1 MRIGMDIKKI
11 HFYLLKHFLRNIL
24 LRYLLLAVYLFLVTK
39 GVMSYSSE
47 KVIRNLLIIS
57 LILLI
62 LSTLCYKLIKRKVT
76 TMYHLARDITA
87 KDVDSLSNIIE
98 LYYVVLESTLVLH
111 CVACFLPMFCTA
123 IEVGNL
129 AASFLVLGVFIIMCV
144 HSKYVEDFEETFKNK
159 ILNFLNIEIET
170 INETVEEPDE
180 DAVEEME
187 DNIML
192 NENNKLQKDIS
203 ENEIDTEKYR
213 ESKEGA
219 KDRESEE
226 TNVTLNDVI
235 GTMLNSVCG
244 VTIVEKSPTK
254 SEKESDGFSQDDY
267 FSQGKTFSQGNRPN
281 MSSVE
286 SLNRRANV
294 ISFLPFMLQ
303 LPFLFTN
310 LHNTKLLS
318 FVAIELVAVG
328 ILLIVISKLFT
339 NFYEMFDENKVF
351 PVSVCLNAR
360 IIMLLR
366 FAAIA
371 ISSCLGTEIFTIL
384 KYDKLVYAAMGL
396 IVICAILL
404 DHNYKK
410 TTNEIKKLNK

>member
-24 LRYLLLAVYLFLVTK
+24 LRYLLLVVCLFLVTK
-39 GVMSYSSE
+39 GVVSYRSKE
-47 KVIRNLLIIS
+47 VIRNLLIIS
-57 LILLI
+57 LILLV
-62 LSTLCYKLIKRKVT
+62 LSTLCYKLVKRKVT
-76 TMYHLARDITA
+76 TMYHLTGDVTA
-87 KDVDSLSNIIE
+87 KDVDSLSDIID
-98 LYYVVLESTLVLH
+98 LYYLFLESALLLH
-111 CVACFLPMFCTA
+111 IVACYLPMLFTA
-123 IEVGNL
+123 MEVGNL
-129 AASFLVLGVFIIMCV
+129 VASFLALGVFVILLIHFHYM
-144 HSKYVEDFEETFKNK
+144 KDFEETFKNK
-159 ILNFLNIEIET
+159 ILNFLNIKIET

-180 DAVEEME
+180 DDVGEME

-192 NENNKLQKDIS
+192 NENNKLPKDVS
-203 ENEIDTEKYR
+203 ENE
-213 ESKEGA
+213 
-219 KDRESEE
+219 KDKGSEE
-226 TNVTLNDVI
+226 TGVTLNDVI
-235 GTMLNSVCG
+235 GTMLNSLCG
-244 VTIVEKSPTK
+244 VTIVEKSPAK
-254 SEKESDGFSQDDY
+254 SEKELDGFSPDDN
-267 FSQGKTFSQGNRPN
+267 FSQGKTFSQDNRPN

-294 ISFLPFMLQ
+294 ISLLPFMLQ

-318 FVAIELVAVG
+318 LVAIELVAVG
-328 ILLIVISKLFT
+328 ILLIIVSKLFT

-366 FAAIA
+366 FAAVC

-384 KYDKLVYAAMGL
+384 KYDKLVYATMGL

-404 DHNYKK
+404 NHNYKK
-410 TTNEIKKLNK
+410 TTDEIKKLNK

>member
-24 LRYLLLAVYLFLVTK
+24 LRYLLLIVCLFLVTK
-39 GVMSYSSE
+39 GVVSYRSKE
-47 KVIRNLLIIS
+47 VIRNLLIIS
-57 LILLI
+57 LILLVLI
-62 LSTLCYKLIKRKVT
+62 TLCYKLVKRKVT
-76 TMYHLARDITA
+76 TMYHLAGDVTA
-87 KDVDSLSNIIE
+87 KDVDSLSDIID

-111 CVACFLPMFCTA
+111 IVACYLPMFFTA
-123 IEVGNL
+123 MEVGNL
-129 AASFLVLGVFIIMCV
+129 VASFLALGVFVIILIHFHYM
-144 HSKYVEDFEETFKNK
+144 KDFEETFKNK

-170 INETVEEPDE
+170 INE
-180 DAVEEME
+180 AVEEDVDETE

-192 NENNKLQKDIS
+192 NENNKLPKDVS

-213 ESKEGA
+213 ESEEGA
-219 KDRESEE
+219 KDKESKE
-226 TNVTLNDVI
+226 TGVTLNDVI

-254 SEKESDGFSQDDY
+254 SEKELDG
-267 FSQGKTFSQGNRPN
+267 FSQGKTFSQGNRPD

-294 ISFLPFMLQ
+294 IFLLPFMLQ

-318 FVAIELVAVG
+318 LVAIELVAVG
-328 ILLIVISKLFT
+328 ILLIIVSKLFT

-351 PVSVCLNAR
+351 PVSVCLYAR

-366 FAAIA
+366 FAAVC

-384 KYDKLVYAAMGL
+384 KYDKLVYATMGL

-404 DHNYKK
+404 NHNYKK
-410 TTNEIKKLNK
+410 TTDEIKKLNK

>member
-24 LRYLLLAVYLFLVTK
+24 LRYLLLVVCLFLVTK
-39 GVMSYSSE
+39 GVVSYRSKE
-47 KVIRNLLIIS
+47 VIRNLLIIS
-57 LILLI
+57 LILLVLI
-62 LSTLCYKLIKRKVT
+62 TLCYKLIKRKVT
-76 TMYHLARDITA
+76 TIYHLAGDVTA
-87 KDVDSLSNIIE
+87 KDVDSLSDIID
-98 LYYVVLESTLVLH
+98 LYYIFLESALVLH
-111 CVACFLPMFCTA
+111 IVACYLPMLFTA
-123 IEVGNL
+123 MDVGNL
-129 AASFLVLGVFIIMCV
+129 VASFLALSVFIIILV
-144 HSKYVEDFEETFKNK
+144 HFHYIEDFEEAFKNK

-170 INETVEEPDE
+170 IEEPDE
-180 DAVEEME
+180 EDVDETE

-192 NENNKLQKDIS
+192 NENNKLPKDVS

-213 ESKEGA
+213 ESEEGA
-219 KDRESEE
+219 KDKESEE
-226 TNVTLNDVI
+226 TGVTLNDVI

-254 SEKESDGFSQDDY
+254 SEKELDG
-267 FSQGKTFSQGNRPN
+267 FSQGKTFSQGNRPD

-294 ISFLPFMLQ
+294 IFLLPFMLQ

-318 FVAIELVAVG
+318 LVAIELVAVG
-328 ILLIVISKLFT
+328 ILLIIVSKLFT

-351 PVSVCLNAR
+351 PVSVCLYAR

-366 FAAIA
+366 FAAVC

-384 KYDKLVYAAMGL
+384 KYDKLVYATMGL

-404 DHNYKK
+404 NHNYKK
-410 TTNEIKKLNK
+410 TTDEIKKLNK

>member
-111 CVACFLPMFCTA
+111 GVACFLPMFCTA

-129 AASFLVLGVFIIMCV
+129 AASFLALGVFIIMCV

-170 INETVEEPDE
+170 IKEPDE
-180 DAVEEME
+180 EDMDETE

-192 NENNKLQKDIS
+192 NENNKLPKDVS

-213 ESKEGA
+213 ESEEGA
-219 KDRESEE
+219 KDKESEE
-226 TNVTLNDVI
+226 TGVTLNDVI

-244 VTIVEKSPTK
+244 VTIVEKSPTR
-254 SEKESDGFSQDDY
+254 SEKELDGFSPDDY
-267 FSQGKTFSQGNRPN
+267 FSQGKTFSQGNSPN

-294 ISFLPFMLQ
+294 ISLLPFMLQ

-318 FVAIELVAVG
+318 LVAIELVAVG

-371 ISSCLGTEIFTIL
+371 ISSCLSTEIFTIL

>member
-24 LRYLLLAVYLFLVTK
+24 LRYLLLVVCLFLVTK
-39 GVMSYSSE
+39 GVVSYRSKE
-47 KVIRNLLIIS
+47 VIRNLLIIS
-57 LILLI
+57 LISLVLI
-62 LSTLCYKLIKRKVT
+62 TLCYKLVKRKVT
-76 TMYHLARDITA
+76 TMYHLAGDVTA
-87 KDVDSLSNIIE
+87 KDVDSLSDIID
-98 LYYVVLESTLVLH
+98 LYYIFLESALVLH
-111 CVACFLPMFCTA
+111 IVACYLPMFFTA
-123 IEVGNL
+123 MEIGNL
-129 AASFLVLGVFIIMCV
+129 VASFLALGVFIIILV
-144 HSKYVEDFEETFKNK
+144 HFHYIEDFEEAFKNK

-170 INETVEEPDE
+170 IKEPDE
-180 DAVEEME
+180 EDVDETE

-192 NENNKLQKDIS
+192 NENNNLPKDVS

-213 ESKEGA
+213 ESEEGA
-219 KDRESEE
+219 KDKESEE
-226 TNVTLNDVI
+226 TGVTLNDVI

-254 SEKESDGFSQDDY
+254 SEKELDG
-267 FSQGKTFSQGNRPN
+267 FSQGKTFSQGNRPD

-294 ISFLPFMLQ
+294 IFLLPFMLQ

-318 FVAIELVAVG
+318 LVAIELVAVG
-328 ILLIVISKLFT
+328 ILLIIVSKLFT

-351 PVSVCLNAR
+351 PVSVCLYAR

-366 FAAIA
+366 FAAVC

-384 KYDKLVYAAMGL
+384 KYDKLVYATMGL

-404 DHNYKK
+404 NHNYKK
-410 TTNEIKKLNK
+410 TTDEIKKLNK

>member
-24 LRYLLLAVYLFLVTK
+24 LRYLLLAAYLFLVTK

-62 LSTLCYKLIKRKVT
+62 LSTLCYKLVKRKVT
-76 TMYHLARDITA
+76 TMYHLDRDATA

-111 CVACFLPMFCTA
+111 SVACFLPMFCTA

-129 AASFLVLGVFIIMCV
+129 AASFLALGVFIIMCV

-180 DAVEEME
+180 DNAEEME
-187 DNIML
+187 DNVML
-192 NENNKLQKDIS
+192 NENNKLQ
-203 ENEIDTEKYR
+203 NEVSTEKD
-213 ESKEGA
+213 K
-219 KDRESEE
+219 ESEE
-226 TNVTLNDVI
+226 TGVTLNDVI

-254 SEKESDGFSQDDY
+254 SEKEIDGFNPDDY
-267 FSQGKTFSQGNRPN
+267 FSQGKTFSQDNRPD

-294 ISFLPFMLQ
+294 ISLLPFMLQ

>member
-24 LRYLLLAVYLFLVTK
+24 LRYLLLIVCLFLVTK
-39 GVMSYSSE
+39 GIVSYRSKE
-47 KVIRNLLIIS
+47 VIRNLLIIS
-57 LILLI
+57 LILLVLI
-62 LSTLCYKLIKRKVT
+62 TLCYKLVKRKVIT
-76 TMYHLARDITA
+76 IYHLAGDVTA
-87 KDVDSLSNIIE
+87 KDVDSLSDIID
-98 LYYVVLESTLVLH
+98 LYYIFLESALVLH
-111 CVACFLPMFCTA
+111 IVACYLPMFFTA
-123 IEVGNL
+123 MEVGNL
-129 AASFLVLGVFIIMCV
+129 VASFLALGVFIIILV
-144 HSKYVEDFEETFKNK
+144 HFHYIEDFEEAFKNK

-170 INETVEEPDE
+170 IEEPDE
-180 DAVEEME
+180 EDVDETE

-192 NENNKLQKDIS
+192 NENNKLPKDVS

-213 ESKEGA
+213 ESEEGA
-219 KDRESEE
+219 KDKESEE
-226 TNVTLNDVI
+226 TGVTLNDVI
-235 GTMLNSVCG
+235 GTMLNSICG

-254 SEKESDGFSQDDY
+254 SEKELDG
-267 FSQGKTFSQGNRPN
+267 FSQGKTFSQGNRPD

-294 ISFLPFMLQ
+294 IFLLPFMLQ

-318 FVAIELVAVG
+318 LVAIELVAVG
-328 ILLIVISKLFT
+328 ILLIIVSKLFT

-351 PVSVCLNAR
+351 PVSVCLYAR

-366 FAAIA
+366 FAAVC

-384 KYDKLVYAAMGL
+384 KYDKLVYATMGL

-404 DHNYKK
+404 NHNYKK
-410 TTNEIKKLNK
+410 TTDEIKKLNK

>member
-24 LRYLLLAVYLFLVTK
+24 LRYLLLVVCLFLVTK
-39 GVMSYSSE
+39 GVVSYRSKE
-47 KVIRNLLIIS
+47 VIRNLLIIS
-57 LILLI
+57 LISLVLI
-62 LSTLCYKLIKRKVT
+62 TLCYKLVKRKVT
-76 TMYHLARDITA
+76 TMYHLAGDVTA
-87 KDVDSLSNIIE
+87 KDVDSLSDIID
-98 LYYVVLESTLVLH
+98 LYYIFLESALVLH
-111 CVACFLPMFCTA
+111 IVACYLPMLFTA
-123 IEVGNL
+123 MEVGNL
-129 AASFLVLGVFIIMCV
+129 VASFLALGVFIVILV
-144 HSKYVEDFEETFKNK
+144 HFHYMEDFEEAFKNK

-170 INETVEEPDE
+170 IKEPDE
-180 DAVEEME
+180 EDVDETE

-192 NENNKLQKDIS
+192 NENNNLPKDVS

-213 ESKEGA
+213 ESEEGA
-219 KDRESEE
+219 KDKESEE
-226 TNVTLNDVI
+226 TGVTLNDVI

-254 SEKESDGFSQDDY
+254 SEKELDG
-267 FSQGKTFSQGNRPN
+267 FSQGKTFSQGNRPD

-294 ISFLPFMLQ
+294 IFLLPFMLQ

-318 FVAIELVAVG
+318 LVAIELVAVG
-328 ILLIVISKLFT
+328 ILLIIVSKLFT

-351 PVSVCLNAR
+351 PVSVCLYAR

-366 FAAIA
+366 FAAVC

-384 KYDKLVYAAMGL
+384 KYDKLVYATMGL

-404 DHNYKK
+404 NHNYKK
-410 TTNEIKKLNK
+410 TTDEIKKLNK

>member
-24 LRYLLLAVYLFLVTK
+24 LRYLLLIVCLFLVTK
-39 GVMSYSSE
+39 GIVSYRSKE
-47 KVIRNLLIIS
+47 VIRNLLIIS
-57 LILLI
+57 LILLVLI
-62 LSTLCYKLIKRKVT
+62 TLCYKLVKRKVIT
-76 TMYHLARDITA
+76 IYHLAGDVTA
-87 KDVDSLSNIIE
+87 KDVDSLSDIID
-98 LYYVVLESTLVLH
+98 LYYIFLESALVLH
-111 CVACFLPMFCTA
+111 IVACYLPMFFTA
-123 IEVGNL
+123 MEVGNL
-129 AASFLVLGVFIIMCV
+129 VASFLALGVFIIILV
-144 HSKYVEDFEETFKNK
+144 HFHYIEDFEEAFKNK

-170 INETVEEPDE
+170 IEEPDE
-180 DAVEEME
+180 EDVDETE

-192 NENNKLQKDIS
+192 NENNKLPKDVS

-213 ESKEGA
+213 ESEEGA
-219 KDRESEE
+219 KDKESEE
-226 TNVTLNDVI
+226 TGVTLNDVI
-235 GTMLNSVCG
+235 GTILNSVCG

-254 SEKESDGFSQDDY
+254 SEKELDG
-267 FSQGKTFSQGNRPN
+267 FSQGKTFSQGNRPD

-294 ISFLPFMLQ
+294 IFLLPFMLQ

-318 FVAIELVAVG
+318 LVAIELVAVG
-328 ILLIVISKLFT
+328 ILLIIVSKLFT

-351 PVSVCLNAR
+351 PVSVCLYAR

-366 FAAIA
+366 FAAVC

-384 KYDKLVYAAMGL
+384 KYDKLVYATMGL

-404 DHNYKK
+404 NHNYKK
-410 TTNEIKKLNK
+410 TTDEIKKLNK

>member
-111 CVACFLPMFCTA
+111 GVACFLPMFCTA

-129 AASFLVLGVFIIMCV
+129 AASFLALGVFIIMCV

-170 INETVEEPDE
+170 IKEPDE
-180 DAVEEME
+180 EDMDETE

-192 NENNKLQKDIS
+192 NENNKLPKDVS

-213 ESKEGA
+213 ESEEGA
-219 KDRESEE
+219 KDKESEE
-226 TNVTLNDVI
+226 TGVTLNDVI
-235 GTMLNSVCG
+235 GAMLNSVCG
-244 VTIVEKSPTK
+244 VTIVEKSPTR
-254 SEKESDGFSQDDY
+254 SEKELDGFSPDDY
-267 FSQGKTFSQGNRPN
+267 FSQGKTFSQDNSPN

-294 ISFLPFMLQ
+294 ISLLPFMLQ

-366 FAAIA
+366 FAAVC

-384 KYDKLVYAAMGL
+384 KYDKLVYVAMGL

-410 TTNEIKKLNK
+410 TTDEIKKLNK

>member
-11 HFYLLKHFLRNIL
+11 YFYLLKHFLRNIL
-24 LRYLLLAVYLFLVTK
+24 LRYLLLVVYLFLVTK
-39 GVMSYSSE
+39 GVMPYSS
-47 KVIRNLLIIS
+47 KTVIRNILIIS
-57 LILLI
+57 LILLV
-62 LSTLCYKLIKRKVT
+62 LTTLCYKLVKRKVT
-76 TMYHLARDITA
+76 TMYHLAGDVTPR
-87 KDVDSLSNIIE
+87 DVDSLSNIIE

-111 CVACFLPMFCTA
+111 GVACFLPMFCTA

-129 AASFLVLGVFIIMCV
+129 AASFLALGVFIIMCV

-159 ILNFLNIEIET
+159 ILNFLNIEIEAM
-170 INETVEEPDE
+170 NETVEEPDE
-180 DAVEEME
+180 ENVDETE

-192 NENNKLQKDIS
+192 NENNKLPKDVS
-203 ENEIDTEKYR
+203 ENEIDK
-213 ESKEGA
+213 
-219 KDRESEE
+219 ESEE
-226 TNVTLNDVI
+226 TGVTLNDVI
-235 GTMLNSVCG
+235 GTMLNSLCG
-244 VTIVEKSPTK
+244 VTIVEKSSAK
-254 SEKESDGFSQDDY
+254 SEKELDGFSSDDY

-294 ISFLPFMLQ
+294 ISLLPFMLQ
-303 LPFLFTN
+303 IPFLFTN

-318 FVAIELVAVG
+318 LVAIELVAVG

-360 IIMLLR
+360 TIMLLR
-366 FAAIA
+366 FAAVF

-384 KYDKLVYAAMGL
+384 KYDKLVYVVMGL

-410 TTNEIKKLNK
+410 TTDEIKKLNK

>member
-111 CVACFLPMFCTA
+111 GVACFLPMFCTA

-129 AASFLVLGVFIIMCV
+129 AASFLALGVFIIMCV

-170 INETVEEPDE
+170 IKEPDE
-180 DAVEEME
+180 EDMDETE

-192 NENNKLQKDIS
+192 NENNKLPKDVS

-213 ESKEGA
+213 ESEEGA
-219 KDRESEE
+219 KDKESEE
-226 TNVTLNDVI
+226 TGVTLNDVI

-244 VTIVEKSPTK
+244 VTIVEKSPTR
-254 SEKESDGFSQDDY
+254 SEKELDGFSPDDY
-267 FSQGKTFSQGNRPN
+267 FSQGKTFSQGNRPD

-294 ISFLPFMLQ
+294 ISLLPFMLQ

-318 FVAIELVAVG
+318 LVAIELVAVG

-384 KYDKLVYAAMGL
+384 KYDKLVYVAMGL

-410 TTNEIKKLNK
+410 TTDEIKKLNK

>member
-24 LRYLLLAVYLFLVTK
+24 LRYLLLVVCLFLVTK
-39 GVMSYSSE
+39 GVVSYSSKE
-47 KVIRNLLIIS
+47 VIRNFLIIS
-57 LILLI
+57 LILLV
-62 LSTLCYKLIKRKVT
+62 LSTLCYKLVKRKVT
-76 TMYHLARDITA
+76 TMYHLAGDVTA
-87 KDVDSLSNIIE
+87 KDVDSLSNIID
-98 LYYVVLESTLVLH
+98 LYYIFLESALVVH
-111 CVACFLPMFCTA
+111 IVACYLPMLFTA
-123 IEVGNL
+123 MEVGNL
-129 AASFLVLGVFIIMCV
+129 VASFLALGVFIIILV
-144 HSKYVEDFEETFKNK
+144 HFHYMEDFEEAFKNK

-180 DAVEEME
+180 DDVEEME

-192 NENNKLQKDIS
+192 NENNKLQ
-203 ENEIDTEKYR
+203 NEVSTEKD
-213 ESKEGA
+213 K
-219 KDRESEE
+219 ESEE
-226 TNVTLNDVI
+226 TGVTLNDVI

-244 VTIVEKSPTK
+244 VTIVEKSPAK
-254 SEKESDGFSQDDY
+254 SEKELDGFSPNDY
-267 FSQGKTFSQGNRPN
+267 FSQGKTFSQDNRPN

-294 ISFLPFMLQ
+294 ISLLPFMLQ

-318 FVAIELVAVG
+318 LVAIELVAVG

-384 KYDKLVYAAMGL
+384 KYDKLVYVAMGL

-410 TTNEIKKLNK
+410 TTDEIKKLNK

>member
-24 LRYLLLAVYLFLVTK
+24 LRYLLLIVCLFLVTK
-39 GVMSYSSE
+39 GVVSYRSKE
-47 KVIRNLLIIS
+47 VIRNLLIIS
-57 LILLI
+57 LILLVLI
-62 LSTLCYKLIKRKVT
+62 TLCYKLVKRKVIT
-76 TMYHLARDITA
+76 IYHLAGDVTA
-87 KDVDSLSNIIE
+87 KDVDSLSDIID
-98 LYYVVLESTLVLH
+98 LYYIFLESALVLH
-111 CVACFLPMFCTA
+111 IVACYLPMFFTA
-123 IEVGNL
+123 MEVGNL
-129 AASFLVLGVFIIMCV
+129 VASFLALGVFIIILV
-144 HSKYVEDFEETFKNK
+144 HFHYIEDFEEAFKNK

-170 INETVEEPDE
+170 IKEPEEDV
-180 DAVEEME
+180 DEME

-192 NENNKLQKDIS
+192 NENNKLPKDVS
-203 ENEIDTEKYR
+203 DNEIDTGKYR
-213 ESKEGA
+213 ESEEGA
-219 KDRESEE
+219 KDKGSEE
-226 TNVTLNDVI
+226 TGVTLNDVI

-254 SEKESDGFSQDDY
+254 SEKELDG
-267 FSQGKTFSQGNRPN
+267 FSQGKTFSQGKRPD

-294 ISFLPFMLQ
+294 IFLLPFMLQ

-318 FVAIELVAVG
+318 LVAIELVAVG
-328 ILLIVISKLFT
+328 ILLIIVSKLFT

-351 PVSVCLNAR
+351 PVSVCLYAR

-366 FAAIA
+366 FAAVC

-384 KYDKLVYAAMGL
+384 KYDKLVYATMGL

-404 DHNYKK
+404 NHNYKK
-410 TTNEIKKLNK
+410 TTDEIKKLNK

>member
-1 MRIGMDIKKI
+1 MRTVMDIKKI

-24 LRYLLLAVYLFLVTK
+24 LRYLLLVVCLFLVTK
-39 GVMSYSSE
+39 GVVSYSSKE
-47 KVIRNLLIIS
+47 VIRNFLIVS
-57 LILLI
+57 LILLV
-62 LSTLCYKLIKRKVT
+62 LSTLCSKLVKRKVT
-76 TMYHLARDITA
+76 TMYHLTGNVTA
-87 KDVDSLSNIIE
+87 KDVDSLSDIID
-98 LYYVVLESTLVLH
+98 LYYLFLESALLLH
-111 CVACFLPMFCTA
+111 IVACYLPMLFTA
-123 IEVGNL
+123 MEVGNL
-129 AASFLVLGVFIIMCV
+129 VASFLALSVFVIILIHFHYM
-144 HSKYVEDFEETFKNK
+144 KDFEETFKNK

-170 INETVEEPDE
+170 IKEPDE
-180 DAVEEME
+180 EDVDETE

-192 NENNKLQKDIS
+192 NENNKLPKDVS
-203 ENEIDTEKYR
+203 ENEVDTEKHR
-213 ESKEGA
+213 ESEEGA
-219 KDRESEE
+219 KDKESEE
-226 TNVTLNDVI
+226 TGVTLNDVI

-244 VTIVEKSPTK
+244 VTIVEKSPAK
-254 SEKESDGFSQDDY
+254 SEKELDDY
-267 FSQGKTFSQGNRPN
+267 FSQGKTFSQGNRPD

-294 ISFLPFMLQ
+294 ISLLPFMLQ

-318 FVAIELVAVG
+318 LVAIELVAVG

-384 KYDKLVYAAMGL
+384 KYDKLVYVAMGL
-396 IVICAILL
+396 IVICVILL

-410 TTNEIKKLNK
+410 TTDEIKKLNK

>member
-24 LRYLLLAVYLFLVTK
+24 LRYLLLIVCLFLVTK
-39 GVMSYSSE
+39 GVVSYRSKE
-47 KVIRNLLIIS
+47 VIRNLLIIS
-57 LILLI
+57 LILLVLI
-62 LSTLCYKLIKRKVT
+62 TLCYKLVKRKVT
-76 TMYHLARDITA
+76 TMYHLAGDVTA
-87 KDVDSLSNIIE
+87 KDVDSLSDIID
-98 LYYVVLESTLVLH
+98 LYYIFLESALVLH
-111 CVACFLPMFCTA
+111 IVACYLPMFFTA
-123 IEVGNL
+123 MEIGNL
-129 AASFLVLGVFIIMCV
+129 VASFLALGVFIIILV
-144 HSKYVEDFEETFKNK
+144 HFHYIEDFEEAFKNK

-180 DAVEEME
+180 DDVGEME

-192 NENNKLQKDIS
+192 NENNKLPKDVS
-203 ENEIDTEKYR
+203 ENE
-213 ESKEGA
+213 
-219 KDRESEE
+219 KDKESEE
-226 TNVTLNDVI
+226 TGVTLNDVI

-254 SEKESDGFSQDDY
+254 SEKELDG
-267 FSQGKTFSQGNRPN
+267 FSQGKTFSQGNRPD

-294 ISFLPFMLQ
+294 IFLLPFMLQ

-318 FVAIELVAVG
+318 LVAIELVAVG
-328 ILLIVISKLFT
+328 ILLIIVSKLFT

-351 PVSVCLNAR
+351 PVSVCLYAR

-366 FAAIA
+366 FAAVC

-384 KYDKLVYAAMGL
+384 KYDKLVYATMGL

-404 DHNYKK
+404 NHNYKK
-410 TTNEIKKLNK
+410 TTDEIKKLNK

>member
-39 GVMSYSSE
+39 GVMPYSSE

-57 LILLI
+57 LILLV
-62 LSTLCYKLIKRKVT
+62 LTTLCYKLVKRKVT
-76 TMYHLARDITA
+76 TMYHLAGDVTPR
-87 KDVDSLSNIIE
+87 DVDSLSNIIE

-111 CVACFLPMFCTA
+111 SVACFLPMFCTA

-129 AASFLVLGVFIIMCV
+129 AASFLALGVFIIMCV

-159 ILNFLNIEIET
+159 ILNFLNIEIEAM
-170 INETVEEPDE
+170 NETVEEPDK
-180 DAVEEME
+180 DGVEEME

-192 NENNKLQKDIS
+192 NENNKLPKDVS
-203 ENEIDTEKYR
+203 ENEVD
-213 ESKEGA
+213 KE
-219 KDRESEE
+219 REE
-226 TNVTLNDVI
+226 TGVTLNDVI
-235 GTMLNSVCG
+235 GTMLNSLCG
-244 VTIVEKSPTK
+244 VTIVEKSPAK
-254 SEKESDGFSQDDY
+254 SEKEIDSFNPDDY
-267 FSQGKTFSQGNRPN
+267 FSQSKTFSQDNRPD

-294 ISFLPFMLQ
+294 ISLLPFMLQ
-303 LPFLFTN
+303 LPFLFIN

-318 FVAIELVAVG
+318 LVAIELVVVG

-366 FAAIA
+366 FAAVC

-384 KYDKLVYAAMGL
+384 KYDKLVYVAMGL

-404 DHNYKK
+404 NHNYKK
-410 TTNEIKKLNK
+410 TTDEIKKLNK

>member
-24 LRYLLLAVYLFLVTK
+24 LRYLLLIVCLFLVTK
-39 GVMSYSSE
+39 GVVSYRSKE
-47 KVIRNLLIIS
+47 VIRNLLIIS
-57 LILLI
+57 LILLVLI
-62 LSTLCYKLIKRKVT
+62 TLCYKLVKRKVT
-76 TMYHLARDITA
+76 TMYHLAGDVTA
-87 KDVDSLSNIIE
+87 KDVDSLSDIID
-98 LYYVVLESTLVLH
+98 LYYIFLESALLLYI
-111 CVACFLPMFCTA
+111 VACYLPMLFTA
-123 IEVGNL
+123 MEVGNL
-129 AASFLVLGVFIIMCV
+129 VASFLALGVFVIILIHFHYM
-144 HSKYVEDFEETFKNK
+144 KDFEETFKNK

-170 INETVEEPDE
+170 INEAVEEPDE
-180 DAVEEME
+180 DDTEEME

-192 NENNKLQKDIS
+192 NENNKLQKDVS
-203 ENEIDTEKYR
+203 ENEIDKEKYR
-213 ESKEGA
+213 ESEEGT
-219 KDRESEE
+219 KGKESEE
-226 TNVTLNDVI
+226 TGVTLNDVI
-235 GTMLNSVCG
+235 GTMLNSLCG
-244 VTIVEKSPTK
+244 VTIVEKSPAK
-254 SEKESDGFSQDDY
+254 SEKELDGFSPDDN
-267 FSQGKTFSQGNRPN
+267 FSQGKTFSQDNRPD

-294 ISFLPFMLQ
+294 IFLLPFMLQ

-318 FVAIELVAVG
+318 LVAIELVAVG
-328 ILLIVISKLFT
+328 ILLIIVSKLFT

-366 FAAIA
+366 FAAVC

-384 KYDKLVYAAMGL
+384 KYDKLVYATMGL

-404 DHNYKK
+404 NHNYKK
-410 TTNEIKKLNK
+410 TTDEIKKLNK

>member
-24 LRYLLLAVYLFLVTK
+24 LRYLLLIVCLFLVTK
-39 GVMSYSSE
+39 GVVSYRSKE
-47 KVIRNLLIIS
+47 VIRNLLIIS
-57 LILLI
+57 LILLVLI
-62 LSTLCYKLIKRKVT
+62 TLCYKLVKRKVT
-76 TMYHLARDITA
+76 TMYHLAGDVTA
-87 KDVDSLSNIIE
+87 KDVDSLSDIID
-98 LYYVVLESTLVLH
+98 LYYIFLESALVLH
-111 CVACFLPMFCTA
+111 IVACYLPMFFTA
-123 IEVGNL
+123 MEIGNL
-129 AASFLVLGVFIIMCV
+129 VASFLALGVFIIILV
-144 HSKYVEDFEETFKNK
+144 HFHYIEDFEEAFKNK

-170 INETVEEPDE
+170 IKEPDE
-180 DAVEEME
+180 EDVDETE

-192 NENNKLQKDIS
+192 NENNNLPKDVS

-213 ESKEGA
+213 ESEEGA
-219 KDRESEE
+219 KDKESEE
-226 TNVTLNDVI
+226 TGVTLNDVI

-254 SEKESDGFSQDDY
+254 SEKELDGFSQN
-267 FSQGKTFSQGNRPN
+267 KTFSQGNRPN

-294 ISFLPFMLQ
+294 ISLLPFMLQ

-318 FVAIELVAVG
+318 LVAIELVAVG

-366 FAAIA
+366 FAAVC

-384 KYDKLVYAAMGL
+384 KYDKLVYVAMGL

-410 TTNEIKKLNK
+410 TTDEIKKLNK

>member
-24 LRYLLLAVYLFLVTK
+24 LRYLLLIVCLFLVTK
-39 GVMSYSSE
+39 GIVSYRSKE
-47 KVIRNLLIIS
+47 VIRNLLIIS
-57 LILLI
+57 LILLVLI
-62 LSTLCYKLIKRKVT
+62 TLCYKLVKRKVIT
-76 TMYHLARDITA
+76 IYHLAGDVTA
-87 KDVDSLSNIIE
+87 KDVDSLSDIID
-98 LYYVVLESTLVLH
+98 LYYIFLESALVLH
-111 CVACFLPMFCTA
+111 IVACYLPMFFTA
-123 IEVGNL
+123 MEVGNL
-129 AASFLVLGVFIIMCV
+129 VASFLALGVFIIILV
-144 HSKYVEDFEETFKNK
+144 HFHYIEDFEEAFKNK

-170 INETVEEPDE
+170 IEEPDE
-180 DAVEEME
+180 EDVDETE

-192 NENNKLQKDIS
+192 NENNKLPKDVS

-213 ESKEGA
+213 ESEEGA
-219 KDRESEE
+219 KDKESEE
-226 TNVTLNDVI
+226 TGVTLNDVI

-254 SEKESDGFSQDDY
+254 SEKELDG
-267 FSQGKTFSQGNRPN
+267 FSQGKTFSQGNRPD

-294 ISFLPFMLQ
+294 IFLLPFMLQ

-318 FVAIELVAVG
+318 LVARELVAVG
-328 ILLIVISKLFT
+328 ILLIIVSKLFT

-351 PVSVCLNAR
+351 PVSVCLYAR

-366 FAAIA
+366 FAAVC

-384 KYDKLVYAAMGL
+384 KYDKLVYATMGL

-404 DHNYKK
+404 NHNYKK
-410 TTNEIKKLNK
+410 TTDEIKKLNK

>member
-111 CVACFLPMFCTA
+111 GVACFLPMFCTA

-129 AASFLVLGVFIIMCV
+129 AASFLALGVFIIMCV

-170 INETVEEPDE
+170 IKESGEEDMDET
-180 DAVEEME
+180 E

-192 NENNKLQKDIS
+192 NENNKLPKDVS

-213 ESKEGA
+213 ESGEGA
-219 KDRESEE
+219 KDKESEE
-226 TNVTLNDVI
+226 TGVTLNDVI

-254 SEKESDGFSQDDY
+254 SEKELDGFSPDDY
-267 FSQGKTFSQGNRPN
+267 FSQGKTFSQDNSPN

-286 SLNRRANV
+286 SLNRKANV
-294 ISFLPFMLQ
+294 ISLLPFMLQ

-310 LHNTKLLS
+310 LHNTKFLS

>member
-1 MRIGMDIKKI
+1 MRTVMDIKKI

-24 LRYLLLAVYLFLVTK
+24 LRYLLLVVCLFLVTK
-39 GVMSYSSE
+39 GVVSYSSKE
-47 KVIRNLLIIS
+47 VIRNFLIVS
-57 LILLI
+57 LILLV
-62 LSTLCYKLIKRKVT
+62 LSTLCYKLVKRKVT
-76 TMYHLARDITA
+76 TMYHLTGDVTV
-87 KDVDSLSNIIE
+87 KDVDSLSDIID
-98 LYYVVLESTLVLH
+98 LYYLFLESALLLH
-111 CVACFLPMFCTA
+111 IVACYLPMLFTA
-123 IEVGNL
+123 MEVGNL
-129 AASFLVLGVFIIMCV
+129 VASFLALGVFVILLIHFHYM
-144 HSKYVEDFEETFKNK
+144 KDFEETFKNK

-180 DAVEEME
+180 DDVGEME

-192 NENNKLQKDIS
+192 NENNKLPKDVS
-203 ENEIDTEKYR
+203 ENE
-213 ESKEGA
+213 
-219 KDRESEE
+219 KDKGSEE
-226 TNVTLNDVI
+226 TGVTLNDVI
-235 GTMLNSVCG
+235 GTMLNSLCG
-244 VTIVEKSPTK
+244 VTIVEKSPAK
-254 SEKESDGFSQDDY
+254 SEKESDGFSQDDH
-267 FSQGKTFSQGNRPN
+267 FSQDKTFSQGNRPD

-294 ISFLPFMLQ
+294 ISLLPFMLQ

-318 FVAIELVAVG
+318 LVAIELVAVG

-366 FAAIA
+366 FAAVC

-384 KYDKLVYAAMGL
+384 KYDKLVYATMGL

-404 DHNYKK
+404 NHNYKK
-410 TTNEIKKLNK
+410 TTDEIKKLNK

>member
-1 MRIGMDIKKI
+1 MRTVMDIKKI

-24 LRYLLLAVYLFLVTK
+24 LRYLLLVVCLFLVTK
-39 GVMSYSSE
+39 GVVSYSSKE
-47 KVIRNLLIIS
+47 VIRNFLIVS
-57 LILLI
+57 LILLV
-62 LSTLCYKLIKRKVT
+62 LSTLCYKLVKRKVT
-76 TMYHLARDITA
+76 TMYHLTGNVTA
-87 KDVDSLSNIIE
+87 KDVDSLSDIID
-98 LYYVVLESTLVLH
+98 LYYLFLESALLLH
-111 CVACFLPMFCTA
+111 IVACYLPMLFTA
-123 IEVGNL
+123 MEVGNL
-129 AASFLVLGVFIIMCV
+129 VASFLALSVFVIILIHFHYM
-144 HSKYVEDFEETFKNK
+144 KDFEETFKNK

-170 INETVEEPDE
+170 IKEPDE
-180 DAVEEME
+180 EDVDETE

-192 NENNKLQKDIS
+192 NENNKLPKDVS
-203 ENEIDTEKYR
+203 ENEVDTEKHR
-213 ESKEGA
+213 ESEEGA
-219 KDRESEE
+219 KDKESEE
-226 TNVTLNDVI
+226 TGVTLNDVI

-244 VTIVEKSPTK
+244 VTIVEKSPAK
-254 SEKESDGFSQDDY
+254 SEKELDDY
-267 FSQGKTFSQGNRPN
+267 FSQGKTFSQGNRPD

-294 ISFLPFMLQ
+294 ISLLPFMLQ

-318 FVAIELVAVG
+318 LVAIELVAVG

-384 KYDKLVYAAMGL
+384 KYDKLVYVAMGL
-396 IVICAILL
+396 IVICVILL

-410 TTNEIKKLNK
+410 TTDEIKKLNK

>member
-111 CVACFLPMFCTA
+111 GVACFLPMFCTA

-129 AASFLVLGVFIIMCV
+129 AASFLALGVFIIMCV

-170 INETVEEPDE
+170 IKEPDE
-180 DAVEEME
+180 EDMDETE

-192 NENNKLQKDIS
+192 NENNKLPKDVS

-213 ESKEGA
+213 ESEEGA
-219 KDRESEE
+219 KDKESEE
-226 TNVTLNDVI
+226 TGVTLNDVI
-235 GTMLNSVCG
+235 GAMLNSVCG
-244 VTIVEKSPTK
+244 VTIVEKSPTR
-254 SEKESDGFSQDDY
+254 SEKELDGFSPDDY
-267 FSQGKTFSQGNRPN
+267 FSQGKTFSQDNSPN

-294 ISFLPFMLQ
+294 ISLLPFMLQ

-318 FVAIELVAVG
+318 LVAIELVAVG

-384 KYDKLVYAAMGL
+384 KYDKLVYVAMGL

-410 TTNEIKKLNK
+410 TTDEIKKLNK

>member
-24 LRYLLLAVYLFLVTK
+24 LRYLLLIVCLFLVTK
-39 GVMSYSSE
+39 GVVSYRSKE
-47 KVIRNLLIIS
+47 VIRNLLIIS
-57 LILLI
+57 LISLVLI
-62 LSTLCYKLIKRKVT
+62 TLCYKLVKRKVT
-76 TMYHLARDITA
+76 TMYHLAGDVTA
-87 KDVDSLSNIIE
+87 KDVDSLSDIID
-98 LYYVVLESTLVLH
+98 LYYIFLESALVLH
-111 CVACFLPMFCTA
+111 IVACYLPMLFTA
-123 IEVGNL
+123 MEVGNL
-129 AASFLVLGVFIIMCV
+129 VTSFLALGVFIVILV
-144 HSKYVEDFEETFKNK
+144 HFHYMEDFEEAFKNK
-159 ILNFLNIEIET
+159 ILNFLNIEIEA
-170 INETVEEPDE
+170 INESDEEDVDE
-180 DAVEEME
+180 TE

-192 NENNKLQKDIS
+192 NENNNLPKDVS

-213 ESKEGA
+213 ESEEGA
-219 KDRESEE
+219 KDKESEE
-226 TNVTLNDVI
+226 TGVTLNDVI

-254 SEKESDGFSQDDY
+254 SEKELDG
-267 FSQGKTFSQGNRPN
+267 FSQGKTFSQGNRPD

-294 ISFLPFMLQ
+294 IFLLPFMLQ

-318 FVAIELVAVG
+318 LVAIELVAVG
-328 ILLIVISKLFT
+328 ILLIIVSKLFT

-351 PVSVCLNAR
+351 PVSVCLYAR

-366 FAAIA
+366 FAAVC

-384 KYDKLVYAAMGL
+384 KYDKLVYATMGL

-404 DHNYKK
+404 NHNYKK
-410 TTNEIKKLNK
+410 TTDEIKKLNK

>member
-111 CVACFLPMFCTA
+111 GVACFLPMFCTA

-129 AASFLVLGVFIIMCV
+129 TASFLALGVFIIMCV

-170 INETVEEPDE
+170 IKEPDE
-180 DAVEEME
+180 EDVDETE

-192 NENNKLQKDIS
+192 NENNKLPKDVS
-203 ENEIDTEKYR
+203 ENEVDTEKHR
-213 ESKEGA
+213 ESEEGA
-219 KDRESEE
+219 KDKESKE
-226 TNVTLNDVI
+226 TGVTLNDVI

-254 SEKESDGFSQDDY
+254 SEKESDGFSSDDY
-267 FSQGKTFSQGNRPN
+267 FSQGKTFSQGNRPD

-286 SLNRRANV
+286 SLNRRANM
-294 ISFLPFMLQ
+294 IFLLPFMLQ

-318 FVAIELVAVG
+318 LVAIELVAVG
-328 ILLIVISKLFT
+328 ILLIIVSKLFT

-351 PVSVCLNAR
+351 PVSVCLYAR

-366 FAAIA
+366 FAAVC

-384 KYDKLVYAAMGL
+384 KYDKLVYVAMGL

-410 TTNEIKKLNK
+410 TTDEIKKLNK

>member
-24 LRYLLLAVYLFLVTK
+24 LRYLLLIVCLFLVTK
-39 GVMSYSSE
+39 GVVSYRSKE
-47 KVIRNLLIIS
+47 VIRNLLIIS
-57 LILLI
+57 LILLVLI
-62 LSTLCYKLIKRKVT
+62 TLCYKLVKRKVT
-76 TMYHLARDITA
+76 TMYHLAGDVTA
-87 KDVDSLSNIIE
+87 KDVDSLSDIID
-98 LYYVVLESTLVLH
+98 LYYIFLESALVLH
-111 CVACFLPMFCTA
+111 GVACFLPMFCTA

-129 AASFLVLGVFIIMCV
+129 TASFLALGVFIIMCV

-170 INETVEEPDE
+170 IKEPDE
-180 DAVEEME
+180 EDVDETE

-192 NENNKLQKDIS
+192 NENNKLPKDVS
-203 ENEIDTEKYR
+203 ENEVDTEKYI
-213 ESKEGA
+213 ESEEDA
-219 KDRESEE
+219 KDKESEE
-226 TNVTLNDVI
+226 TGVTLNDVI

-254 SEKESDGFSQDDY
+254 SEKELDG
-267 FSQGKTFSQGNRPN
+267 FSQGKTFSQGNRPD

-294 ISFLPFMLQ
+294 IFLLPFMLQ

-318 FVAIELVAVG
+318 LVAIELVAVG
-328 ILLIVISKLFT
+328 ILLIIVSKLFT

-351 PVSVCLNAR
+351 PVSVCLYAR

-366 FAAIA
+366 FAAVC

-384 KYDKLVYAAMGL
+384 KYDKLVYATMGL

-404 DHNYKK
+404 NHNYKK
-410 TTNEIKKLNK
+410 TTDEIKKLNK

>member
-1 MRIGMDIKKI
+1 MDIKKI

-24 LRYLLLAVYLFLVTK
+24 LRHLLLVVYLFLVTK
-39 GVMSYSSE
+39 GVMPYSN
-47 KVIRNLLIIS
+47 KTVIRNILIIS
-57 LILLI
+57 LILLV
-62 LSTLCYKLIKRKVT
+62 LTTLCYKLVKRKVT
-76 TMYHLARDITA
+76 TMYHLAGDVTPR
-87 KDVDSLSNIIE
+87 DVDSLSNIIE

-111 CVACFLPMFCTA
+111 SVTCFLPMFCTA

-129 AASFLVLGVFIIMCV
+129 AASFLALGVFIIMCV

-170 INETVEEPDE
+170 IKEPDE
-180 DAVEEME
+180 EDVDETE

-192 NENNKLQKDIS
+192 NENNKLPKDVS
-203 ENEIDTEKYR
+203 ENEVDTEKYI
-213 ESKEGA
+213 ESEEDA
-219 KDRESEE
+219 KDKESEE
-226 TNVTLNDVI
+226 TGVTLNDVI

-244 VTIVEKSPTK
+244 VTIVEKSTTK
-254 SEKESDGFSQDDY
+254 SEKELDGFSSDDY
-267 FSQGKTFSQGNRPN
+267 FSQSKTFSQDNRPD

-286 SLNRRANV
+286 SLNRKANV
-294 ISFLPFMLQ
+294 ISLLPFMLQ

-318 FVAIELVAVG
+318 LVTIELVAVG

-384 KYDKLVYAAMGL
+384 KYDKLVYVAMGL

-410 TTNEIKKLNK
+410 TTDEIKKLNK

>member
-24 LRYLLLAVYLFLVTK
+24 LRYLLLVVCLFLVTK
-39 GVMSYSSE
+39 GVVSYRSKE
-47 KVIRNLLIIS
+47 VIRNFLIVS
-57 LILLI
+57 LILLV
-62 LSTLCYKLIKRKVT
+62 LSTLCYKLVKRKVT
-76 TMYHLARDITA
+76 TMYHLTGDVTA
-87 KDVDSLSNIIE
+87 KDVDSLSDIID
-98 LYYVVLESTLVLH
+98 LYYLFLESALLLH
-111 CVACFLPMFCTA
+111 IVACYLPMLFTA
-123 IEVGNL
+123 MEVGNL
-129 AASFLVLGVFIIMCV
+129 VASFLALGVFVILLIHFHYM
-144 HSKYVEDFEETFKNK
+144 KDFEETFKNK

-180 DAVEEME
+180 DDVGEME

-192 NENNKLQKDIS
+192 NENNKLPKDVS
-203 ENEIDTEKYR
+203 ENE
-213 ESKEGA
+213 
-219 KDRESEE
+219 KDKGSEE
-226 TNVTLNDVI
+226 TGVTLNDVI
-235 GTMLNSVCG
+235 GTMLNSLCG
-244 VTIVEKSPTK
+244 VTIVEKSPAK

-294 ISFLPFMLQ
+294 ISLLPFMLQ
-303 LPFLFTN
+303 IPFLFTN

-318 FVAIELVAVG
+318 LVAIELVAVG

-366 FAAIA
+366 FAAVF

-384 KYDKLVYAAMGL
+384 KYDKLVYVAMGL

-410 TTNEIKKLNK
+410 TTDEIKKLNK

>member
-1 MRIGMDIKKI
+1 MRIKMRIVMNIKKI

-24 LRYLLLAVYLFLVTK
+24 LRYLLLVVCLFLVTK
-39 GVMSYSSE
+39 GVVSYRSKE
-47 KVIRNLLIIS
+47 VIRNLLIIS
-57 LILLI
+57 LISLVLI
-62 LSTLCYKLIKRKVT
+62 TLCYKLVKRKVT
-76 TMYHLARDITA
+76 TMYHLAGDVTA
-87 KDVDSLSNIIE
+87 KDVDSLSDIID
-98 LYYVVLESTLVLH
+98 LYYVFLESALVLH
-111 CVACFLPMFCTA
+111 IVACYLPMLFTA
-123 IEVGNL
+123 MEVGNL
-129 AASFLVLGVFIIMCV
+129 VASFFALSVFIIILV
-144 HSKYVEDFEETFKNK
+144 HFHYIKDFEEAFKNK
-159 ILNFLNIEIET
+159 ILNFLNIEIEA
-170 INETVEEPDE
+170 INEPDE
-180 DAVEEME
+180 EDVEEVE

-203 ENEIDTEKYR
+203 ENE
-213 ESKEGA
+213 
-219 KDRESEE
+219 KDKESEE
-226 TNVTLNDVI
+226 TGVTLNDVI

-244 VTIVEKSPTK
+244 VTIVEKSPAK
-254 SEKESDGFSQDDY
+254 SEKELDGFSSDDY
-267 FSQGKTFSQGNRPN
+267 FSQSKTFSQDNRPD

-294 ISFLPFMLQ
+294 ISLLPFMLQ

-318 FVAIELVAVG
+318 LVAIELVAAG

-366 FAAIA
+366 FAVIA

-384 KYDKLVYAAMGL
+384 KYDKLVYVAMGL

-410 TTNEIKKLNK
+410 TTDEIKKLNK

>member
-111 CVACFLPMFCTA
+111 GVACFLPMFCTA

-129 AASFLVLGVFIIMCV
+129 AASFLALGVFIIMCV

-170 INETVEEPDE
+170 INETVEKPDE
-180 DAVEEME
+180 DDVEEVE
-187 DNIML
+187 DSIML
-192 NENNKLQKDIS
+192 NENNKLQ
-203 ENEIDTEKYR
+203 NEVSTEKD
-213 ESKEGA
+213 K
-219 KDRESEE
+219 ESEE
-226 TNVTLNDVI
+226 TGVTLNDVI

-254 SEKESDGFSQDDY
+254 SEKELDGFSPDDY
-267 FSQGKTFSQGNRPN
+267 FSQGKTFSQDNRPD

-294 ISFLPFMLQ
+294 ISLLPFMLQ

-318 FVAIELVAVG
+318 LVAIELVAVG

-351 PVSVCLNAR
+351 PVSVCLNTR

-410 TTNEIKKLNK
+410 TTDEIKKLNK

>member
-24 LRYLLLAVYLFLVTK
+24 LRYLLLVVCLFLVTK
-39 GVMSYSSE
+39 GVVSYRSKE
-47 KVIRNLLIIS
+47 VIRNLLIIS
-57 LILLI
+57 LISLVLI
-62 LSTLCYKLIKRKVT
+62 TLCYKLVKRKVT
-76 TMYHLARDITA
+76 TMYHLAGDVTA
-87 KDVDSLSNIIE
+87 KNVDSLSDIID
-98 LYYVVLESTLVLH
+98 LYYILLESALVLH
-111 CVACFLPMFCTA
+111 IVACYLPMLFTA
-123 IEVGNL
+123 MEVGNL
-129 AASFLVLGVFIIMCV
+129 VTSFLALGVFIVILV
-144 HSKYVEDFEETFKNK
+144 HFHYMEDFEEAFKNK
-159 ILNFLNIEIET
+159 ILNFLNIEIEA
-170 INETVEEPDE
+170 INESDEEDVEE
-180 DAVEEME
+180 VE

-192 NENNKLQKDIS
+192 NENNKLQKDVS
-203 ENEIDTEKYR
+203 ENEIDK
-213 ESKEGA
+213 ESKETG
-219 KDRESEE
+219 
-226 TNVTLNDVI
+226 VTLNDVI

-244 VTIVEKSPTK
+244 VTIVEKSPAK
-254 SEKESDGFSQDDY
+254 SEKELDGFSPDDY
-267 FSQGKTFSQGNRPN
+267 FSQGKTFSQDNRPD

-286 SLNRRANV
+286 SLNRKANV
-294 ISFLPFMLQ
+294 ISLLPFMLQ
-303 LPFLFTN
+303 IPFLFTN

-360 IIMLLR
+360 MIMLLR
-366 FAAIA
+366 FAAVC
-371 ISSCLGTEIFTIL
+371 ISSCLGTEIFTVL

-410 TTNEIKKLNK
+410 TTDEIKKLNK

>member
-11 HFYLLKHFLRNIL
+11 YFYLLKHFLRNIL
-24 LRYLLLAVYLFLVTK
+24 LRYLLLVVYLFLVTK
-39 GVMSYSSE
+39 GVMPYSS
-47 KVIRNLLIIS
+47 KTVIRNILIIS
-57 LILLI
+57 LILLV
-62 LSTLCYKLIKRKVT
+62 LTTLCYKLVKRKVT
-76 TMYHLARDITA
+76 TMYHLAGDVTPR
-87 KDVDSLSNIIE
+87 DVDSLSNIIE

-111 CVACFLPMFCTA
+111 GVACFLPMFCTA

-129 AASFLVLGVFIIMCV
+129 AASFLALGVFIIMYV

-170 INETVEEPDE
+170 INEMVEEPDE
-180 DAVEEME
+180 DEDDVGEME

-192 NENNKLQKDIS
+192 NENNKLQKDVS
-203 ENEIDTEKYR
+203 ENEIDK
-213 ESKEGA
+213 
-219 KDRESEE
+219 ESEE
-226 TNVTLNDVI
+226 TGVTLNDVI
-235 GTMLNSVCG
+235 GTMLNSLCG

-254 SEKESDGFSQDDY
+254 SEKESDGFSSDDY
-267 FSQGKTFSQGNRPN
+267 FSQGKTFSQDNRPD

-294 ISFLPFMLQ
+294 IFLLPFMLQ

-318 FVAIELVAVG
+318 LVAIELVAVG
-328 ILLIVISKLFT
+328 ILLIIVSKLFT

-351 PVSVCLNAR
+351 PVSVCLYAR

-366 FAAIA
+366 FAAVC

-384 KYDKLVYAAMGL
+384 KYDKLVYVAMGL

-410 TTNEIKKLNK
+410 TTDEIKKLNK